1 MLAVTAAAAVA
12 ATQSEENSAADSS
25 EEEDSHSVSLCQ
37 SSEMEDQY
45 VVHTHHQGEFYTHP
59 PHFTSNTKEEQGEHQ
74 VREDS
79 TNHCSATQ

>member
-1 MLAVTAAAAVA
+1 
-12 ATQSEENSAADSS
+12 
-25 EEEDSHSVSLCQ
+25 
-37 SSEMEDQY
+37 MEDQY